1 MKTNLKPCPFCGG
14 KAKAYGGGYSQES
27 PSVRC
32 TNCCVTL
39 NGRFS
44 LKQDDVIH
52 QWNTRKDLRAIPG
65 DIPLHMNVNLVI
77 LIAFL
82 LWVIFY

>member
-1 MKTNLKPCPFCGG
+1 MDTISNVF
-14 KAKAYGGGYSQES
+14 ES
-27 PSVRC
+27 LYALDSK
-32 TNCCVTL
+32 
-39 NGRFS
+39 GRFS

-82 LWVIFY
+82 LWVIIY